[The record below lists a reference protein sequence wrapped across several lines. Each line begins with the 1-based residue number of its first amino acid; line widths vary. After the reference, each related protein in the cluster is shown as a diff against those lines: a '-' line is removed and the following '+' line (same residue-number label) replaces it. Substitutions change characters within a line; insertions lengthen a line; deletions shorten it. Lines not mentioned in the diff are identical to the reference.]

1 MKPVDIPIV
10 ALGPGTQT
18 GEDEE
23 ALSYPDLPR
32 EMDTYLPPPLPE
44 PETLEHAPRTL
55 GVLQRV
61 LALLERPYTDTAA
74 QFVDAA
80 ELDDTERDLL
90 NQILGEGEV
99 SILLR
104 GEDEWLIQES
114 VFAGVWRVSHPS
126 SGLDH
131 IEIGS
136 IPTAV
141 LEHGLAGARRELVAP
156 AEPPPAGVINARP
169 LLAELADRQVAYR
182 PGMEPH
188 VINLTLLPHTSE
200 DLAYLEA
207 QLDGGRTL
215 ILSRGYGNCRI
226 TATGIAHVW
235 WVQYFNSVDAIIL
248 NTLEVVDVPAVAL
261 AAREDLEDTA
271 VRLREVL
278 EATR

>member
-1 MKPVDIPIV
+1 MKPIDIPIV

-44 PETLEHAPRTL
+44 PETLARAPRTL
-55 GVLQRV
+55 DALQQV
-61 LALLERPYTDTAA
+61 LALLERPRTDTAA
-74 QFVDAA
+74 QSVDVTGLGG
-80 ELDDTERDLL
+80 EERELL

-104 GEDEWLIQES
+104 GADEWLIQES
-114 VFAGVWRVSHPS
+114 VFAGVWRVSHPA
-126 SGLDH
+126 SGLDR

-156 AEPPPAGVINARP
+156 AEMPPPGVINARP
-169 LLAELADRQVAYR
+169 LLAELAGHQAAYR

-188 VINLTLLPHTSE
+188 VINFTLLPHTPE

-207 QLDGGRTL
+207 QLGEGRTL

-226 TATGIAHVW
+226 TATGVAHVW
-235 WVQYFNSVDAIIL
+235 WVQYFNSVDAMIL

-271 VRLREVL
+271 ERLREVL
-278 EATR
+278 EATQ